1 VVDSVLG
8 WSAADG
14 WLRWHPRWADTA
26 YALVLAAVLLP
37 VTVRTIWGSSWPP
50 ALQVAAVVGVVG
62 AHCALAVRRT
72 APRAAF
78 AITGAFVLAMVV
90 LPPLDPGPGGAGPF
104 SAVFVPSVL
113 VLPVALYTVAAWCA
127 RRVALLAL
135 ALAAAGG
142 VVGAARLWGADY
154 LTVAQPGVATSDDPV
169 RSWWLL
175 LALGATTMV
184 LLPWWAG
191 RYRRLRIL
199 YVAELEQRARR
210 EDAERAAEAG
220 RAVAEERRRIAREM
234 HDVVAHSLSVLV
246 TQAEGGRLLAATD
259 PAVGIRVL
267 DTVARTGREAMQD
280 MAGVLQ
286 VLDLP
291 AEGSGDPEQPQPGL
305 AELPD
310 LVDQVRR
317 SGLPVR
323 FEEHGA
329 PRRLSGTAELAAY
342 RVTQE
347 ALTNVLKHA
356 GSRVPTEVVLTWRDG
371 WLEVS
376 VENQLDGP
384 DGSGPG
390 AGLGLRGM
398 EERLSA
404 LGGSLQVAAT
414 ARRFAVLARVPTLAA
429 AGAGPS

>member
-1 VVDSVLG
+1 MDTVLG
-8 WSAADG
+8 WSAAGG
-14 WLRWHPRWADTA
+14 WLHRHPRWADA
-26 YALVLAAVLLP
+26 GYASVVAALLLP
-37 VTVRTIWGSSWPP
+37 VTARTIWGSSWRP
-50 ALQVAAVVGVVG
+50 ALQVAAVAGVVV
-62 AHCALAVRRT
+62 AHAALAVRRT
-72 APRAAF
+72 APRATFGIA
-78 AITGAFVLAMVV
+78 GAFVLGLAL
-90 LPPLDPGPGGAGPF
+90 LPPIDPGPGQSGPF

-113 VLPVALYTVAAWCA
+113 VFPVALYTVAAWCS
-127 RRVALLAL
+127 RRVSLLAL
-135 ALAAAGG
+135 VVSSAGG
-142 VVGAARLWGADY
+142 VVVAARLWGADY

-169 RSWWLL
+169 RSWWLFL
-175 LALGATTMV
+175 VLGVAAMV

-191 RYRRLRIL
+191 RYRRLRLL
-199 YVAELEQRARR
+199 YVAELEERARR
-210 EDAERAAEAG
+210 DDAERAAEAG

-246 TQAEGGRLLAATD
+246 TQAEGGRLMAAKD
-259 PAVGIRVL
+259 PAASVRVL

-286 VLDLP
+286 VLDAP
-291 AEGSGDPEQPQPGL
+291 AEASGGPERPQPGL

-323 FEEHGA
+323 YEEHGA
-329 PRRLSGTAELAAY
+329 PGRLSGTAELAAY

-376 VENQLDGP
+376 VENRLDGS
-384 DGSGPG
+384 DGCGAG

-414 ARRFAVLARVPTLAA
+414 ARRFAVLARVPTVAP
-429 AGAGPS
+429 AGGGPS